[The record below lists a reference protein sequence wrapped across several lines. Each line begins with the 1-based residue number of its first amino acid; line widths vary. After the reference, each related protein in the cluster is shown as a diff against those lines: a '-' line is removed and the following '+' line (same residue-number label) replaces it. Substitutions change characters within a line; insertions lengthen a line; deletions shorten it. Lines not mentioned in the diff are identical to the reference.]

1 VRAARSV
8 AALGA
13 LIGAAALGL
22 QYFLIVR
29 NMGAE
34 GSTLLEATWRYFVYF
49 TILTNTFVTLVMAR
63 AALNPASREGLNAPR
78 VELMAVTSILFVCAV
93 YNVLLASRWNPQE
106 WQLVADVI
114 VHQAVP
120 GLFALYWLARPH
132 GRIGWADAGFAALW
146 PFAYAAYGL
155 TRGAFDGFYPYFFM
169 NPTMTP
175 WAQVAVN
182 MAGLVAVFGVGAL
195 AMVAL
200 DRWLARRVK
209 GA

>member
-1 VRAARSV
+1 MSAAR
-8 AALGA
+8 ALAGAGA
-13 LIGAAALGL
+13 LLGL
-22 QYFLIVR
+22 GGLLLQYILLHES
-29 NMGAE
+29 MTAE
-34 GSTLLEATWRYFVYF
+34 GAGPLDVLWRFYGYF
-49 TILTNTFVTLVMAR
+49 TLLTNTLVTLLFAR
-63 AALNPASREGLNAPR
+63 AALRDDARGLNAPH